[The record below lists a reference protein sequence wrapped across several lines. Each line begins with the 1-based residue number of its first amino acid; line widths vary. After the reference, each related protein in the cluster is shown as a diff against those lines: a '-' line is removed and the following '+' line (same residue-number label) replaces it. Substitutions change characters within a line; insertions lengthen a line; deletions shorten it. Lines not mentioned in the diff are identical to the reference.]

1 MLAVEKGK
9 HGRLTYKIWCVSNS
23 ELMGMGFSI
32 HINCLYMYVVCLS
45 NSTVEFSIRII
56 QQLLIQLISLLL
68 FFLRWVKFPSI
79 FSLNLVLSNSHPLV
93 RCPLS

>member
-68 FFLRWVKFPSI
+68 FFFVLSKISFNFLLK
-79 FSLNLVLSNSHPLV
+79 FSLV
-93 RCPLS
+93 

>member
-23 ELMGMGFSI
+23 ELTGMGFSI

-68 FFLRWVKFPSI
+68 FFFALSKISFNFLLK
-79 FSLNLVLSNSHPLV
+79 FSLV
-93 RCPLS
+93 